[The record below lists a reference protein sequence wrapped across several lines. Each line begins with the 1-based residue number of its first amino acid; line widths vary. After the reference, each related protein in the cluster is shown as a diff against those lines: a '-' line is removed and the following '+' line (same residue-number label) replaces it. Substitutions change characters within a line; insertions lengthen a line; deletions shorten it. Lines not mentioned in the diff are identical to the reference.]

1 MRLLILVII
10 FLIISFLNIR
20 VVHADCVK
28 QIKVQEVTVKS
39 NPNAFKKV
47 ENERVKGDKKEIWI
61 NCDLYDNI
69 KVGDEL
75 TEPGDPVDHIRLFSR
90 DNGVLERKRYI
101 VLKK

>member
-1 MRLLILVII
+1 M
-10 FLIISFLNIR
+10 NMNQ
-20 VVHADCVK
+20 VHADCIK
-28 QIKVQEVTVKS
+28 QIKVQEVTYRS
-39 NPNAFKKV
+39 NPNTFKKV
-47 ENERVKGDKKEIWI
+47 GEPYKKGDKKEIWI

-75 TEPGDPVDHIRLFSR
+75 TEPGDPVDRISLFSN